1 MRSQYILRGEIL
13 IQYWSDESSS
23 NEIHSLVSEACG
35 TETDRQTDRNLEEIG
50 LVHRRGS
57 GR

>member
-1 MRSQYILRGEIL
+1 MRSQDVLRVEVL
-13 IQYWSDESSS
+13 IDNWSDESSC

-35 TETDRQTDRNLEEIG
+35 IETNRQTDRNLEEIG